1 MSKCKIGLESLDMM
15 LASAPKL
22 RSLKFCAIERSAILD
37 WERAMHNNPHLVY
50 PSLVTDVTHL
60 TWRDAETFVSMPVL
74 LRLLL
79 LYSKLASLELA
90 AELVGVARSTICLFV
105 ANLCIGRQ
113 LKAIA
118 TNEMDQPYYG

>member
-1 MSKCKIGLESLDMM
+1 MM
-15 LASAPKL
+15 LSSAPKL

-37 WERAMHNNPHLVY
+37 RERAMHNNPHLVY
-50 PSLVTDVTHL
+50 PSLVTDVTHH
-60 TWRDAETFVSMPVL
+60 TWRDAEAFVSMPVL

-79 LYSKLASLELA
+79 LCPKLVSLELA
-90 AELVGVARSTICLFV
+90 AGPSSQPNSWVLPEAQFAEFV
-105 ANLCIGRQ
+105 VNSCIGRQ